1 MEAFIILT
9 AIGGENFS
17 ERKECE
23 LIENSIYETIS
34 QMKKCVR
41 EFFSCEVSI
50 YPITDFMDAFNDEEI
65 EQSEW
70 FMSYVFVK

>member
-34 QMKKCVR
+34 QMKKCVH